1 MDEEVVHVI
10 STPAGQQNRSSQ
22 KKIGVDL
29 TRIGVL
35 YAKEGNSYNLRLAKS
50 KLMEELRCDFNNH
63 TAPSNVAKRKTANH
77 HLRIEHISADNVGE
91 YNCTLRLYKKDFR
104 TKKFSVVLGSD
115 PRLSSAERISLTLS
129 ISCIILVMIS
139 LIG

>member
-1 MDEEVVHVI
+1 MSTLTGVTVSDPPEE
-10 STPAGQQNRSSQ
+10 
-22 KKIGVDL
+22 IGVDL
-29 TRIGVL
+29 TESEVL
-35 YAKEGNSYNLRLAKS
+35 YAKGR
-50 KLMEELRCDFNNH
+50 EL
-63 TAPSNVAKRKTANH
+63 VAKRKTANH